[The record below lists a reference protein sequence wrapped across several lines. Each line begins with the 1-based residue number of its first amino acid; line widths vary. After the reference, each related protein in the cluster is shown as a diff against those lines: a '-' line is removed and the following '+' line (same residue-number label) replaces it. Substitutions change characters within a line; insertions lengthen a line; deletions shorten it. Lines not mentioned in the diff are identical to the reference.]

1 MKSKKVSTTFTVL
14 SMAAGM
20 FLTPASAYAEPLASG
35 QETVV
40 DSSDVSTDDSVSEK
54 TDSDSGASETPEKP
68 EDSSSDTS
76 KEPEEKDDSE
86 DPAPTEPDVTPSV
99 TPSVTPAPEPSK
111 APTPDVSTSETK
123 PKADS
128 ESTKKDANSSSTST
142 KDADP
147 SSDNAAEAA
156 AVEDWSQ
163 TINYENYIGKKDLR
177 AGFARVD
184 KVYAYAKVNTRLNV
198 RESASTKSRIV
209 GTLSPKALCYVIS
222 DSDQKWVY
230 IESGDV
236 RGFVKS
242 NYLQQ
247 GKTALTYVSRT
258 GEDNMELAEQVID
271 HEENEAFSYKK
282 ETVYDVTNSSGEG
295 IITFAK
301 QFVGNSYVWGGNSLT
316 NGIDCSHFVWQI
328 LTRCG
333 AYDGEYTTSYGWRS
347 LGEEVKSL
355 ADAKAGDVVCY
366 DGHVALYDG
375 NGKIVE
381 ALNEDQG
388 IVDTRKVDS
397 DTILTIRRFTSNDE
411 IGDTNAEKIWN
422 YLRMHGFS
430 KEGTAGIMG
439 NIANEAST
447 DLNPTLLES
456 GSVKKSGL
464 TGTQYTALVDAG
476 SISREEVIH
485 SSSLGIYSGG
495 RYGYGLCG
503 FTDPEIK
510 SYLCK
515 YTIDKGKSLGSIS
528 GQLDSLIAYLEKHN
542 PSLLERLKTSD
553 SVEDAATAFLREYE
567 KCKDLDREE
576 IERVSAAKQIY
587 EVFQEYQSP
596 VE

>member
-1 MKSKKVSTTFTVL
+1 MCIR
-14 SMAAGM
+14 
-20 FLTPASAYAEPLASG
+20 
-35 QETVV
+35 
-40 DSSDVSTDDSVSEK
+40 DS
-54 TDSDSGASETPEKP
+54 
-68 EDSSSDTS
+68 
-76 KEPEEKDDSE
+76 
-86 DPAPTEPDVTPSV
+86 
-99 TPSVTPAPEPSK
+99 
-111 APTPDVSTSETK
+111 
-123 PKADS
+123 
-128 ESTKKDANSSSTST
+128 
-142 KDADP
+142 
-147 SSDNAAEAA
+147 
-156 AVEDWSQ
+156 
-163 TINYENYIGKKDLR
+163 
-177 AGFARVD
+177 
-184 KVYAYAKVNTRLNV
+184 
-198 RESASTKSRIV
+198 
-209 GTLSPKALCYVIS
+209 
-222 DSDQKWVY
+222 
-230 IESGDV
+230 
-236 RGFVKS
+236 
-242 NYLQQ
+242 
-247 GKTALTYVSRT
+247 
-258 GEDNMELAEQVID
+258 
-271 HEENEAFSYKK
+271 
-282 ETVYDVTNSSGEG
+282 
-295 IITFAK
+295 
-301 QFVGNSYVWGGNSLT
+301 
-316 NGIDCSHFVWQI
+316 
-328 LTRCG
+328 
-333 AYDGEYTTSYGWRS
+333 
-347 LGEEVKSL
+347 
-355 ADAKAGDVVCY
+355 
-366 DGHVALYDG
+366 
-375 NGKIVE
+375 
-381 ALNEDQG
+381 
-388 IVDTRKVDS
+388 RKVDS

>member
-111 APTPDVSTSETK
+111 APTPDASTSETK

-177 AGFARVD
+177 SGFARVD

-271 HEENEAFSYKK
+271 PEENEAFSYKK

-397 DTILTIRRFTSNDE
+397 DTILTIRRFTSKDE

-447 DLNPTLLES
+447 DLDPTLLES

-553 SVEDAATAFLREYE
+553 SVEDAATAFLREHE

>member
-1 MKSKKVSTTFTVL
+1 M
-14 SMAAGM
+14 
-20 FLTPASAYAEPLASG
+20 
-35 QETVV
+35 Q
-40 DSSDVSTDDSVSEK
+40 
-54 TDSDSGASETPEKP
+54 
-68 EDSSSDTS
+68 
-76 KEPEEKDDSE
+76 
-86 DPAPTEPDVTPSV
+86 
-99 TPSVTPAPEPSK
+99 
-111 APTPDVSTSETK
+111 
-123 PKADS
+123 
-128 ESTKKDANSSSTST
+128 
-142 KDADP
+142 
-147 SSDNAAEAA
+147 
-156 AVEDWSQ
+156 
-163 TINYENYIGKKDLR
+163 
-177 AGFARVD
+177 
-184 KVYAYAKVNTRLNV
+184 
-198 RESASTKSRIV
+198 
-209 GTLSPKALCYVIS
+209 
-222 DSDQKWVY
+222 
-230 IESGDV
+230 
-236 RGFVKS
+236 
-242 NYLQQ
+242 
-247 GKTALTYVSRT
+247 
-258 GEDNMELAEQVID
+258 
-271 HEENEAFSYKK
+271 AFSYKK

-333 AYDGEYTTSYGWRS
+333 AYDDEYTTSYGWRS

-447 DLNPTLLES
+447 DLDPTLLEI

>member
-111 APTPDVSTSETK
+111 APTPDASTSETK

-271 HEENEAFSYKK
+271 PEENEAFSYKK

-347 LGEEVKSL
+347 LGE
-355 ADAKAGDVVCY
+355 
-366 DGHVALYDG
+366 
-375 NGKIVE
+375 
-381 ALNEDQG
+381 
-388 IVDTRKVDS
+388 
-397 DTILTIRRFTSNDE
+397 
-411 IGDTNAEKIWN
+411 
-422 YLRMHGFS
+422 
-430 KEGTAGIMG
+430 
-439 NIANEAST
+439 
-447 DLNPTLLES
+447 
-456 GSVKKSGL
+456 
-464 TGTQYTALVDAG
+464 
-476 SISREEVIH
+476 
-485 SSSLGIYSGG
+485 
-495 RYGYGLCG
+495 
-503 FTDPEIK
+503 
-510 SYLCK
+510 
-515 YTIDKGKSLGSIS
+515 
-528 GQLDSLIAYLEKHN
+528 
-542 PSLLERLKTSD
+542 
-553 SVEDAATAFLREYE
+553 
-567 KCKDLDREE
+567 
-576 IERVSAAKQIY
+576 
-587 EVFQEYQSP
+587 
-596 VE
+596 